1 MTKIFI
7 VGGEHKKYNY
17 LSKKEWYTSKQGI
30 IIELDLDTN
39 EGRICTQYISP
50 PDVSAEDLSSTT
62 FKAGTICNNKFYVPT
77 LTEVLIYQLPN
88 FEQIGYISLPCF
100 NDLHHVVPT
109 DNDSLLV
116 VSTGLDMVVKVS
128 PSGERLQEW
137 NVLGKNPWHK
147 FSPDIDYRKWA
158 TTKPHE
164 SHPNYVSLIGDR
176 IWVTRF
182 EQKDAVC
189 LQNQAET
196 INIGI
201 EGAHD
206 GIYFDNYIFF
216 TTVNGYVVKADV
228 DTKQIVEVYNLNEIS
243 DKDNSVGLGWC
254 RGLKILDNNFAVV
267 GFSRLRPTKFIK
279 NIQWLRYNLGL
290 KEIKEQLPTRVV
302 LLDLKERK
310 IIKEFVV
317 EDYCVNMIFSVN

>member
-17 LSKKEWYTSKQGI
+17 WSKKEWYNSKQGI
-30 IIELDLDTN
+30 ITELNLDTN
-39 EGRICTQYISP
+39 EARICTQYISP
-50 PDVSAEDLSSTT
+50 PDVSAENLSSTT
-62 FKAGTICNNKFYVPT
+62 FKAGTICQNKFYVPT

-100 NDLHHVVPT
+100 NDLHHVAPT
-109 DNDSLLV
+109 PDGNLLV
-116 VSTGLDMVVKVS
+116 VSTGLDMIVKVS
-128 PSGERLQEW
+128 PSGEKIQEW
-137 NVLGKNPWHK
+137 NVLGKNPWHR
-147 FSPDIDYRKWA
+147 FSPDIDYREWA

-164 SHPNYVSLIGDR
+164 SHPNYVNIIDNK

-189 LQNQAET
+189 LDNQTEI

-201 EGAHD
+201 ERVHD
-206 GIYFDNYIFF
+206 GICFSNHIFF
-216 TTVNGYVVKADV
+216 TTVNGYIIKADI
-228 DTKQIVEVYNLNEIS
+228 DSKQIIEVYNLNEIS
-243 DKDNSVGLGWC
+243 NKEKNIGLGWC
-254 RGLKILDNNFAVV
+254 RGLQILDNDLAVV

-290 KEIKEQLPTRVV
+290 KDIKEQLPTRVV
-302 LLDLKERK
+302 LLDLKARK
-310 IIKEFVV
+310 IITEFVV
-317 EDYCVNMIFSVN
+317 EDYSINMIFSVN